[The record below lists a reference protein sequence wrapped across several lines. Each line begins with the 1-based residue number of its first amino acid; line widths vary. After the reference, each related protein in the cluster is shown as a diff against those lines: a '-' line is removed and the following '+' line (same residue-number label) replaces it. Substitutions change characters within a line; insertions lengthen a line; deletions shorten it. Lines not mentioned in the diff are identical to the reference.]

1 MPSETVLSETVLSE
15 ELMIVLAGRCWKVF
29 TTELQIMAF
38 FELLV
43 TQQNI
48 EVFQAIFK
56 DLVAIP
62 TLRPLIFQCMR
73 SPSRSHELSKAIGM
87 LFQR

>member
-1 MPSETVLSETVLSE
+1 M
-15 ELMIVLAGRCWKVF
+15 F
-29 TTELQIMAF
+29 
-38 FELLV
+38 
-43 TQQNI
+43 

-62 TLRPLIFQCMR
+62 SLRPLIFQCMR
-73 SPSRSHELSKAIGM
+73 SPNRSDELSKAIGM

>member
-1 MPSETVLSETVLSE
+1 MSFL
-15 ELMIVLAGRCWKVF
+15 
-29 TTELQIMAF
+29 
-38 FELLV
+38 ELLV
-43 TQQNI
+43 TQHDI
-48 EVFQAIFK
+48 AVFQAIFK

-73 SPSRSHELSKAIGM
+73 APNRSDELSKAIGM